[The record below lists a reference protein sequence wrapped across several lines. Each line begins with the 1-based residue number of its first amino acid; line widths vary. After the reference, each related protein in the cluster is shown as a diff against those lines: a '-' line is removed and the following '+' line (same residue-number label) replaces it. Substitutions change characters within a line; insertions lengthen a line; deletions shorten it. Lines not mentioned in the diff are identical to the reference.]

1 MLNTML
7 DAASQLPRLEAD
19 PFDEAIL
26 ADPYPFYAHLRELG
40 PVFWVEKY
48 GHYGTAQWAPVQR
61 IITTWQDY
69 TATHGV
75 GLSDITQPG
84 SWREKGALVEEDP
97 PIHTGIRKPMQQIMS
112 VQRVLG
118 WRSDLTAIAEKLLDE
133 VLPAGDV
140 DAIPTLAETFVMSAL
155 PAILGV
161 DANRKAL
168 LAVGDHNFNAIGPQ
182 NRIFQTSAARVAEV
196 ATWYDDAANEDAMKP
211 GGLGEDFHKAEREGA
226 FAPGMA
232 YRIVRMLLRGG
243 FDTTISGIG
252 TTIYHFARNP
262 DQYDQVRANP
272 KLIGRAFEESLRLE
286 SPAQSLFR
294 TVNEGV
300 ELEGIPLQGGTKI
313 QYWLASGNRD
323 PRQWDDPDSFR
334 VDRALS
340 ASQVFGGGVHK
351 CIGSTVAKVEAEA
364 FFDPFLR
371 RVKRIELT
379 GEPRFRLSN
388 SLRTLDSLPVR
399 FVLE

>member
-1 MLNTML
+1 MLNAMA
-7 DAASQLPRLEAD
+7 DATELPRLDVD

-26 ADPYPFYAHLRELG
+26 ADPYPFYAHLRSLG

-48 GHYGTAQWAPVQR
+48 GYYGTAQWAPIQQ

-69 TATHGV
+69 TATKGV
-75 GLSDITQPG
+75 GMSDITQPG

-97 PIHTGIRKPMQQIMS
+97 PTHTSIRKPMQQIMS

-118 WRSDLTAIAEKLLDE
+118 WRDEFVRMGESLLDE
-133 VLPAGDV
+133 VLSGGDV
-140 DAIPTLAETFVMSAL
+140 DVVPDIAEAFVMSAL
-155 PAILGV
+155 PALLGV
-161 DANRKAL
+161 KTNRQAL

-182 NRIFQTSAARVAEV
+182 NGIFAASAARVAEV
-196 ATWYDDAANEDAMKP
+196 AEWYDEASTEAAMTP
-211 GGLGEDFHKAEREGA
+211 GGLGEEFYKGEREGT
-226 FAPGMA
+226 FGPGMA
-232 YRIVRMLLRGG
+232 YKIVRMLLRGG

-262 DQYDQVRANP
+262 DQYDLVRANP
-272 KLIGRAFEESLRLE
+272 KLIARAFEESLRLE

-294 TVNEGV
+294 TANEGV
-300 ELEGIPLQGGTKI
+300 ELAGVPLKAGTKV

-323 PRQWDDPDSFR
+323 PLQWDEPERFR
-334 VDRALS
+334 VDRGLS
-340 ASQVFGGGVHK
+340 DSQVFGGGVHK
-351 CIGSTVAKVEAEA
+351 CIGSMVAKVEAEA
-364 FFDPFLR
+364 LFSVFVK

-388 SLRTLDSLPVR
+388 SLRTFDTLPVR
-399 FVLE
+399 FVLD